1 MVTSVTS
8 VLYAVCQAPNSGNT
22 SVLPVSVSATPVEDV
37 EADGD
42 EDEPDEEP
50 PPELPQAAASK
61 ASGTSAAAA
70 VAMRIF
76 LATGE
81 YSFVYCTFTRA
92 WQGLARGCA
101 RWVPGPDFCLA
112 PAPVR
117 EE

>member
-1 MVTSVTS
+1 MVTVPVAASAMPVPEPVPEPVMVTSVTS

-22 SVLPVSVSATPVEDV
+22 SVLPVSESATPCDDEDA

-42 EDEPDEEP
+42 VDEPDEEP

-81 YSFVYCTFTRA
+81 YSFVYSTF
-92 WQGLARGCA
+92 
-101 RWVPGPDFCLA
+101 
-112 PAPVR
+112 
-117 EE
+117 